1 MFTNR
6 ELDISICRK
15 GGERG
20 NAISKSVTVRI
31 CQHSRETDELI
42 IETQSLPGIFNKII
56 DCSNKLRWIWLP
68 GGMHTLIFRGHLH
81 SLCSVYFWI
90 VLVFKVIIKLE
101 VILIFGLYSF
111 LRSPSFLGCLNF
123 CCCVSFWIHTQH
135 TKHNTPTNPHVGLHI
150 YIWSLGG
157 SSQSAP

>member
-15 GGERG
+15 GGEGG

-56 DCSNKLRWIWLP
+56 DCSNRLRWIWLP
-68 GGMHTLIFRGHLH
+68 GGMLTLFFWGHLH
-81 SLCSVYFWI
+81 FLCSVYFWI
-90 VLVFKVIIKLE
+90 VLVFKVIFKFE
-101 VILIFGLYSF
+101 VIFIFGLHSF
-111 LRSPSFLGCLNF
+111 LLLC
-123 CCCVSFWIHTQH
+123 SFWGHTQH
-135 TKHNTPTNPHVGLHI
+135 TKHNTPTNPHIVLHI
-150 YIWSLGG
+150 LYGPY
-157 SSQSAP
+157 SAVRAPPSHGVMQQ